1 MNERIN
7 RKRRAREG
15 RETKSIKFGWTEL
28 TFIKKNP
35 SGRVLEALN
44 IKGSL

>member
-7 RKRRAREG
+7 RKRRAREE
-15 RETKSIKFGWTEL
+15 ETKSIKFGWTEL

-35 SGRVLEALN
+35 SGRVLEVLN